1 MTPLPIHT
9 IDTAPEAA
17 RDILAGAQ
25 KKLGFVPNLYAMMAS
40 APALVKAY
48 TTLSGLFEETSFSA
62 TERQVVLMT
71 VSFVNSCDYCVAAH
85 TVLAGM
91 QKVPS
96 DVVTAIRNGQP
107 IADPRLEALRRY
119 TIAVVTSRGWPSD
132 AEAQAFQQAGYGPT
146 QMLEVVLGVGIKTL
160 SNYANHIGATPLDAA
175 FSPAAWSKA
184 A

>member
-1 MTPLPIHT
+1 MTTLPIHT
-9 IDTAPEAA
+9 LDTAPEAA
-17 RDILAGAQ
+17 QAILAGAQ

-48 TTLSGLFEETSFSA
+48 TTLSGIFEETSFTA

-71 VSFVNSCDYCVAAH
+71 VSVVNGCDYCVAAH

-91 QKVPS
+91 QKVPG
-96 DVVTAIRNGQP
+96 DVVAAVRNGQP
-107 IADPRLEALRRY
+107 IADARLEALRRY
-119 TIAVVTSRGWPSD
+119 TTAVVTSRGWPSD
-132 AEAQAFQQAGYGPT
+132 AEAKAFQQAGYGPA

-160 SNYANHIGATPLDAA
+160 SNYANHIAATPLDAA

>member
-1 MTPLPIHT
+1 MRLPIHT
-9 IDTAPEAA
+9 VESAPAAA
-17 RDILAGAQ
+17 RDILSGAQ

-48 TTLSGLFEETSFSA
+48 TTLSGIFEETSFNA
-62 TERQVVLMT
+62 TERQVILMT
-71 VSFVNSCDYCVAAH
+71 VSYVNECEYCVAAH

-96 DVVTAIRNGQP
+96 DVVAAIRGGSP
-107 IADPRLEALRRY
+107 IADPKLEALRRY
-119 TIAVVTSRGWPSD
+119 TAAVVTSRGWPSD
-132 AEAQAFQQAGYGPT
+132 NEAKALLQAGYGPT
-146 QMLEVVLGVGIKTL
+146 QMLEVVLGVGIKIL
-160 SNYANHIGATPLDAA
+160 SNYANHIGETPLDAA